1 MKVLP
6 LSFIWCMSFTTMAIT
21 WQGFGLVFWLSLL
34 AFVSV
39 NCYIGNKKNK
49 ERLERELDELFGE

>member
-6 LSFIWCMSFTTMAIT
+6 LSFIWCMSFIAMAIT
-21 WQGFGLVFWLSLL
+21 CMSFGFMFWLSLL
-34 AFVSV
+34 VFIST
-39 NCYIGNKKNK
+39 NCYMGSKKNK

>member
-6 LSFIWCMSFTTMAIT
+6 LSFIWCLSFVSMAIT
-21 WQGFGLVFWLSLL
+21 CMSFGTVFWLSLL